1 MKSTAPLLSILIIA
15 FVFTLGCIQT
25 ELRTPSPQGTIKIE
39 QMQTSQTPSQ
49 TPQKIQQEDR
59 QKEIEL
65 IQNLNKAYETYHN
78 IDFSKIDCNNPAHYD
93 IDLVSLSLKNW
104 VHNIQGETYQT
115 AQWYPS
121 LGEGQIG
128 YLLFDL
134 NNVGC
139 TKVKPIYG
147 SVVTFNDEVIFSSS
161 GNEIPAVW
169 NDLYPGDKIFWGKLP
184 ISGSYWKTVKVKSKG
199 IYVVWIYII
208 NQNTNNLVGVDKITL
223 SMG

>member
-1 MKSTAPLLSILIIA
+1 MKSTVLLLPILIIA

-25 ELRTPSPQGTIKIE
+25 ELRTPSPQGMIKIE

-49 TPQKIQQEDR
+49 TPQKIQQEDI

-78 IDFSKIDCNNPAHYD
+78 IDFSKIDCSNPAHYD

-104 VHNIQGETYQT
+104 IHDIQGETYQT

-128 YLLFDL
+128 NLLFDL
-134 NNVGC
+134 NNVSC
-139 TKVKPIYG
+139 TKVNR
-147 SVVTFNDEVIFSSS
+147 SMEVS
-161 GNEIPAVW
+161 
-169 NDLYPGDKIFWGKLP
+169 
-184 ISGSYWKTVKVKSKG
+184 
-199 IYVVWIYII
+199 
-208 NQNTNNLVGVDKITL
+208 
-223 SMG
+223 